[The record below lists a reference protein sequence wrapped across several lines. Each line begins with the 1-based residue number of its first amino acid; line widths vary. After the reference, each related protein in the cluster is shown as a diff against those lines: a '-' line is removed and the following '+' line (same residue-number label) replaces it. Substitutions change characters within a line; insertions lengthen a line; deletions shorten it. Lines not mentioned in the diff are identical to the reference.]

1 MGSKKILQD
10 NQFLSTHFD
19 SEPKLNIWGPAGT
32 LVVHWKL
39 CITTSGGFNNKKL
52 GLPRVYEKRFQS
64 VTHLTT

>member
-32 LVVHWKL
+32 LSRSL
-39 CITTSGGFNNKKL
+39 EIMFNNL
-52 GLPRVYEKRFQS
+52 RWV
-64 VTHLTT
+64 